1 MKRKQRLFDLRLII
15 GALFAV
21 YGVIVTGAGLAASD
35 ADLDKAQGININ
47 LWAGLGMLALGVF
60 FLVWF
65 RLRPA
70 APPEDAER

>member
-15 GALFAV
+15 GGLFAV
-21 YGVIVTGAGLAASD
+21 YGVIVTGAGIAASD

-47 LWAGLGMLALGVF
+47 LWTGLGMLALGAF
-60 FLVWF
+60 FLAWF
-65 RLRPA
+65 RLRPV